1 VPGGAE
7 ALQMLPGLQPAAI
20 VLDLM
25 MPGLDGIQVLHEL
38 RSDPRWADLPV
49 IVWTALNLSAADIE
63 MLARSAAAI
72 AGSGE
77 TQPLAEVR
85 DALLGAAR
93 RGRRQRRP
101 GKEVT

>member
-1 VPGGAE
+1 
-7 ALQMLPGLQPAAI
+7 
-20 VLDLM
+20 
-25 MPGLDGIQVLHEL
+25 
-38 RSDPRWADLPV
+38 
-49 IVWTALNLSAADIE
+49 LSAADIE

-93 RGRRQRRP
+93 RGRRRRRP
-101 GKEVT
+101 GKEAT